1 MNIDAKFFSAI
12 LFLVAQTCAAIWWAS
27 GLSSEV
33 DRLAGIQNQAIPALE
48 AEAVKCGTAIH
59 QQGQQIERIKELTA
73 ETSGLDVLSFKVEEL
88 RKEISGLR
96 EVDKDIMT
104 QHEKIFE
111 WMANSSPMQQK
122 GNPYN

>member
-59 QQGQQIERIKELTA
+59 QQGQQIDRIKELT
-73 ETSGLDVLSFKVEEL
+73 
-88 RKEISGLR
+88 
-96 EVDKDIMT
+96 
-104 QHEKIFE
+104 
-111 WMANSSPMQQK
+111 
-122 GNPYN
+122 

>member
-33 DRLAGIQNQAIPALE
+33 DRLAGIQNKAIPALE

-59 QQGQQIERIKELTA
+59 QQGQQIERIKELTS
-73 ETSGLDVLSFKVEEL
+73 ETSGLDVLAFKVEEL

-96 EVDKDIMT
+96 QVDKDIMT

-122 GNPYN
+122 GNPYQ

>member
-59 QQGQQIERIKELTA
+59 QQGQQIERIKELTS
-73 ETSGLDVLSFKVEEL
+73 ETSGLDVLAFKVEEL

-96 EVDKDIMT
+96 QVDKDIMT

-122 GNPYN
+122 GNPYQ